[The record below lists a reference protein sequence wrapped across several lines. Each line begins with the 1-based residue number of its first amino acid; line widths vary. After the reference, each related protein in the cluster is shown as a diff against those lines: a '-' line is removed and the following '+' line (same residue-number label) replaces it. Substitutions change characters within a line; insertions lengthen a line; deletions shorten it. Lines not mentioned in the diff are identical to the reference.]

1 MTLRRARIVL
11 VCAVVVSLVIALRS
25 LPSGNPISARH
36 SVQAVAN
43 QLARVHKQEAALR
56 QEEKNLGTSQEV
68 ERLAHQQYGLVA
80 PGQKEYVILPAGRSA
95 PTGGSGGSTGAG
107 P

>member
-1 MTLRRARIVL
+1 MTLRRARIVFA
-11 VCAVVVSLVIALRS
+11 CAVALSLVIAWRS
-25 LPSGNPISARH
+25 LPSGNPITARH
-36 SVQAVAN
+36 SVQAVAD

-56 QEEKNLGTSQEV
+56 QQEKNLGTSQAV

-80 PGQKEYVILPAGRSA
+80 PGQTEYVILPAAGSA